1 MISTKVQQLHDQLET
16 ERQEKD
22 VLQEEV
28 ETLKAQAHASQETID
43 NMKRSMEEN
52 SSLLRQL

>member
-22 VLQEEV
+22 GLQEEV
-28 ETLKAQAHASQETID
+28 ETLKAQAHVSQETID